1 MSKVRDIRSVLVV
14 DDDEVYL
21 RLFARSFTRTPP
33 IEVFTARDVASGREL
48 ARAERPDLAIVD
60 LQLGKESGIDL
71 VRAIKAEL
79 PATFITVCT
88 AYASTEITVAA
99 MRAGAD
105 DVVHKSGTM
114 DEIMLR
120 AEDPGILHA
129 EPQTLSLELVEWEH
143 VTRVVSECGGDLS
156 EAARLLRVDR
166 SSLQMFLGRPA
177 PTS

>member
-21 RLFARSFTRTPP
+21 TLFARSGTRAPG
-33 IEVFTARDVASGREL
+33 IDVFTARSVHEGREV
-48 ARAERPDLAIVD
+48 ARTERPDLAIVD
-60 LQLGKESGIDL
+60 LQLGRESGIDL
-71 VRAIKAEL
+71 VRTLKAEL
-79 PATFITVCT
+79 PTTFITVCT

-105 DVVHKSGTM
+105 DVVHKSSTM
-114 DEIMLR
+114 NEILLR

-166 SSLQMFLGRPA
+166 SSLQTFLGRPA